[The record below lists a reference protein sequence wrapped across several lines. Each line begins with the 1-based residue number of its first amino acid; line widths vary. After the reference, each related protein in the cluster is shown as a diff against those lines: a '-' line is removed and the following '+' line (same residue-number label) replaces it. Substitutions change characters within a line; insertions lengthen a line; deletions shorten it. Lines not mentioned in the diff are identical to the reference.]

1 MKELPALDAL
11 ALSLHH
17 APGVYALLVGSGLSS
32 AAGIPTGWQITLDLI
47 EKIKSLDDEANIIGN
62 KSGDDSIEWYVNKY
76 KKEPNYS
83 EVIKCVAKTSGDR
96 QKVLEE
102 FFTNREPTAAHKKI
116 AQLVKAGKIKVIITT
131 NFDRLLEQALT
142 AEGIEPHKIYNEDFL
157 IGAQPLVH
165 SGCTIVK
172 VNGDYLDTRIK
183 NTKNELKEY
192 PVKLNEFLDTI
203 FDQYGLIV
211 VGWSGEWDKALY
223 DAMVRVSNR
232 RYSFYWAAYKDNI
245 AQRAEELI
253 EQKDGRV
260 ISINGADE
268 FFKELADK
276 VEGLDRLKRPH
287 PYSVMM
293 ALELAKKYC
302 RDDQYAMEWAELL
315 NDEVE
320 KIREYVTGSDYP
332 YNSSY
337 KNKTSIVNDIVEK
350 TLKTNNQTIDGF
362 PDKTIKTL
370 EGFQSRTEILR
381 RAALI
386 CGRWGTEKANRELM
400 AVIRSLTF
408 EDVGFNETAIEL
420 RKFGAYLCF
429 YWALTGL
436 VEARQWQLVKELFDF
451 KLNSTLKSE
460 TFVYNLPPQS
470 WNNQHI
476 LKPSVPINRDYLNN
490 YFFNYLKQELKDIS
504 LSGSRIDQ
512 LLAVTEFYISIG
524 FILQQKA
531 NENNTKYDQGN
542 YWKYSKPLW
551 YFRLIGAD
559 KRIAI
564 EGEYNNMNDDDKR
577 FQIGL
582 LGRNKEEFERIK
594 NIFERIVDNY
604 HY

>member
-11 ALSLHH
+11 TLSLHH

-32 AAGIPTGWQITLDLI
+32 AAGIPTGWQITIELIRELRTLESNADDAQELSETDLTNWYND
-47 EKIKSLDDEANIIGN
+47 KFDKKS
-62 KSGDDSIEWYVNKY
+62 
-76 KKEPNYS
+76 PNYS
-83 EVIKCVAKTSGDR
+83 DVMEIVEQTSGGR
-96 QKVLEE
+96 QKVLEK
-102 FFTNREPTAAHKKI
+102 FFKNCETTTAHKKI
-116 AQLVKAGKIKVIITT
+116 AQLVKHNKIKVIITT
-131 NFDRLLEQALT
+131 NFDQLLEQALNV
-142 AEGIEPHKIYNEDFL
+142 EGVEPHKIYNEDSL

-253 EQKDGRV
+253 KQKDGRV

-337 KNKTSIVNDIVEK
+337 QNKADAYNRIAEKLLVSIDQSIE
-350 TLKTNNQTIDGF
+350 GF

-400 AVIRSLTF
+400 AVIRTLTF
-408 EDVGFNETAIEL
+408 EDLGINETAIEL
-420 RKFGAYLCF
+420 RKFGACLCF

-436 VEARQWQLVKELFDF
+436 VEARQWQLVKELFYNQ
-451 KLNSTLKSE
+451 LNDMGQLKS
-460 TFVYNLPPQS
+460 FVCKLSPQCWGS
-470 WNNQHI
+470 FDTLNFENSQNKSHINQ
-476 LKPSVPINRDYLNN
+476 
-490 YFFNYLKQELKDIS
+490 YFFANIKQELKDIS

-531 NENNTKYDQGN
+531 NEKSIEYGQGN
-542 YWKYSKPLW
+542 YSQYSKPLW
-551 YFRLIGAD
+551 FFSLKGANKFKHIDEQFRNLS
-559 KRIAI
+559 
-564 EGEYNNMNDDDKR
+564 DDDER
-577 FQIGL
+577 FKDGL
-582 LGRNKEEFERIK
+582 FGLSKDKFNEAV
-594 NIFERIVDNY
+594 NILNEIINY
-604 HY
+604 PF